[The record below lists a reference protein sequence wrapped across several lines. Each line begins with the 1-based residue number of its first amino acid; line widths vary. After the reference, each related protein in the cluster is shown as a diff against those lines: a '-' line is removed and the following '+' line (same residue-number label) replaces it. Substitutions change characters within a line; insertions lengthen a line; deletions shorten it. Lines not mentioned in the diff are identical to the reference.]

1 MTPKGASLRCIYL
14 SLGLLLTI
22 EALNLSSFSG
32 QAENRLLMESVAGL
46 ETTPQAREMLLK
58 ANEGPPDYTCTATN
72 PCDLG
77 CCGPLDDTGTGACGF
92 GPVFCGPKC
101 TSDCNRKSEC
111 DGDNWGSQYANLTT
125 CPLNVCCSEH
135 GFCGTT
141 VDFCGPNPVP
151 HPQCD
156 LSQRTADARTIGYYE
171 GWNYQRPCGNME
183 PEDIPLGHWT
193 HINFAFALINPKTFH
208 IEDMDPGTG
217 SRYDRVAA
225 LKERQ
230 PDLKVWIA
238 VGGWAMNDPGPYRT
252 TFSDMAAS
260 EANQDKFFDS
270 LLTFMKRY
278 NLDGVDLDW
287 EYPVAEDRGGIPA
300 DFDNYVNLL
309 TRLRERLNS
318 SGRQYGISLTL
329 PASYWYLRG
338 FDLQG
343 MEPYLDWF
351 NVMTYDI
358 HGVWDASI
366 DSLGPI
372 AQAHTNLTEI
382 KMGLEL
388 LWRNNINPA
397 RVVLGL
403 GFYGRSFTMKD
414 PGCMKA
420 GCEFSEGANG
430 GACTGTAGVLS
441 TAEINE
447 IIANGATVT
456 YDNEAAVKIV
466 TWDSN
471 QWVSFDD
478 TQTLGTKIDF
488 AHQHCLGG
496 TMVWAID
503 LDDGTLTKALGANI
517 ERPELPTYKPR
528 QYFECGEPPRDEL

>member
-1 MTPKGASLRCIYL
+1 MTSRGVSLKGLAL
-14 SLGLLLTI
+14 SLGLLLTA
-22 EALNLSSFSG
+22 EALDLGSFGG
-32 QAENRLLMESVAGL
+32 QAELRLLMENVAGQ
-46 ETTPQAREMLLK
+46 ETTPEAREMLIK
-58 ANEGPPDYTCTATN
+58 ANEKPDYTCTAIKS
-72 PCDLG
+72 CDLG

-92 GPVFCGPKC
+92 GPVFCGDKC

-111 DGDNWGSQYANLTT
+111 DPGTWGLQYANLTT

-156 LSQRTADARTIGYYE
+156 LSQRSADARTIGYYE
-171 GWNYQRPCGNME
+171 GWNFQRPCGNME

-208 IEDMDPGTG
+208 IEDMDPDTG
-217 SRYDRVAA
+217 SRYGRVAA

-230 PDLKVWIA
+230 PNLKIWIA

-252 TFSDMAAS
+252 AFSDMAAS
-260 EANQDKFFDS
+260 EANQDNFFDS
-270 LLTFMKRY
+270 LLTFMRRY

-287 EYPVAEDRGGIPA
+287 EYPVAEDRGGIPE
-300 DFDNYVNLL
+300 DFENYVNLL
-309 TRLRERLNS
+309 RRLRERLNS
-318 SGRQYGISLTL
+318 SGRGYGISLTL

-338 FDLQG
+338 FNLQG

-351 NVMTYDI
+351 NMMTYDI

-388 LWRNNINPA
+388 LWRNNINPE

-414 PGCMKA
+414 PGCMTA
-420 GCEFSEGANG
+420 GCEFSDGANG
-430 GACTGTAGVLS
+430 GACTGTPGVLS
-441 TAEINE
+441 AAEINE
-447 IIANGATVT
+447 VIANGATVT
-456 YDNEAAVKIV
+456 HDEEAAVKIV

-478 TQTLGTKIDF
+478 TQTLGTKVDF

-503 LDDGTLTKALGANI
+503 LDDGTLTKALGKNI
-517 ERPELPTYKPR
+517 KRRPMPTYKPR
-528 QYFECGEPPRDEL
+528 QVFECGARPEL